1 MSLRIIQ
8 VDPVHLRDTPTGATF
23 CRGNFSNLNA
33 RNQLPNA
40 LKKHKKMRLTPH
52 NDTADNHGKGLNVKQ
67 AKWDGDAKDLVG
79 HGIHQPNAMGTTKVR
94 KPRKPKPSRP
104 LPIRAGQ
111 SLRHHQAT
119 GRTNLQDQRLLE
131 SIRQN
136 QKESTSRTVT
146 DSSDATTNQEDT
158 CSSMGNLR

>member
-79 HGIHQPNAMGTTKVR
+79 HGIHQPNAMGTTKGHR
-94 KPRKPKPSRP
+94 PDKPAGPASAGIHPIKPK
-104 LPIRAGQ
+104 
-111 SLRHHQAT
+111 
-119 GRTNLQDQRLLE
+119 
-131 SIRQN
+131 
-136 QKESTSRTVT
+136 KSTSRTVT